1 MANLVYSTGSRL
13 RRVVQFSGWMVAVV
27 LSCAAAVA
35 DEATLL
41 IRGDIADSS
50 GTVVLD
56 AAALENLPVVSFQT
70 GTIWTEGQMTFSG
83 PTLASVLTLVG
94 AGGGNLLLRAVN
106 DYEVTLPISLVS
118 ADAPIIATHINGKP
132 FTVRE
137 KGPLWVV
144 FPYDRG
150 PEFRTET
157 SYAVSVWQL
166 TEISVLPE

>member
-1 MANLVYSTGSRL
+1 MTITIVPRGLQVRQLVRL
-13 RRVVQFSGWMVAVV
+13 TGWMVAVL

-35 DEATLL
+35 DEASLV
-41 IRGDIADSS
+41 IRGDIADPS
-50 GTVVLD
+50 GAVVLD

-70 GTIWTEGQMTFSG
+70 GTIWTESQMTFSG
-83 PTLASVLTLVG
+83 PTLASVLALVG

-118 ADAPIIATHINGKP
+118 ADAPIIATLINGKP
-132 FTVRE
+132 FSIKE
-137 KGPLWVV
+137 NGPLWVV

-150 PEFRTET
+150 PEFRTEMI
-157 SYAVSVWQL
+157 YAVSVWQL